1 MSNEVLAA
9 LVSAIITSIVT
20 IVGFIVT
27 YKMNKKNYKEEL
39 NNNKATLNIEK
50 LQSIILDVS
59 NLLNTPT
66 NISVDTYKE
75 LVSKIL
81 SYGSLDAIKILV
93 HMQTNLYN
101 RNNDE
106 KSGKKF
112 SDKETKDYTVFTLS
126 CYSMLIAQIK
136 YDLTGEIISPL
147 TYAKIKLTDFPKLEN
162 EFYIKIN
169 KIIDELNLSHTL
181 DMQVYRKS

>member
-66 NISVDTYKE
+66 NISIDTYKE
-75 LVSKIL
+75 LV
-81 SYGSLDAIKILV
+81 
-93 HMQTNLYN
+93 
-101 RNNDE
+101 
-106 KSGKKF
+106 
-112 SDKETKDYTVFTLS
+112 
-126 CYSMLIAQIK
+126 
-136 YDLTGEIISPL
+136 
-147 TYAKIKLTDFPKLEN
+147 
-162 EFYIKIN
+162 
-169 KIIDELNLSHTL
+169 
-181 DMQVYRKS
+181 